1 MTLNDFCANISD
13 VQAFCFV
20 LYSPSP
26 IQDNPE
32 DIPAHIDM
40 TTQQD
45 YILLYFFLT
54 MLLTLLLKVQ
64 QLLDHLQA
72 ENALSTYGS

>member
-32 DIPAHIDM
+32 DIAAHIAM

-45 YILLYFFLT
+45 YILLYFFFNYA
-54 MLLTLLLKVQ
+54 
-64 QLLDHLQA
+64 LDPIVK
-72 ENALSTYGS
+72 GSAAA

>member
-1 MTLNDFCANISD
+1 MTLNDFCANISN

-45 YILLYFFLT
+45 YILLYFFLNYA
-54 MLLTLLLKVQ
+54 
-64 QLLDHLQA
+64 LDPIVK
-72 ENALSTYGS
+72 GSAAA